1 MSFLFNPGAV
11 TNSDYYAKGLSYPLT
26 SYRLYDYDYALSR
39 DPEVYERLRR
49 DAVVAFA
56 LRYRKLLAAGRDW
69 HLEPANATDKDRQLV
84 KILNHLLAEM
94 DYFDMARFNLAEA
107 VIAGSR
113 WAKIQ
118 GERRDIA
125 IEGVSPG
132 KWWVCT
138 RLRDVD
144 KRRFRQFAIDEDN
157 TEKDVQWGA
166 PVPGQDAAPT
176 KQVIRNRRW
185 IWQIYRPLQ
194 RFWEQIDRD
203 EYVRHVYDDREDTFG
218 YGGGLASELYT
229 YWYAKEIALQHG
241 LQYLERWSQGIVIA
255 HVSTLRKDGKPSFP
269 TSAQR
274 MADWLAA
281 FEKMRSRHI
290 LVADSDDRIDVKDAP
305 TGGWQAALEAIRYL
319 DGAMRVA
326 ILGSTL
332 PTSMDTSGGS
342 YALAEVQQDTTE
354 ALARFDMIAL
364 EETLRRDL
372 LGWLVKKN
380 AMQLR
385 SLGLDKCTIPYLRI
399 LESRRDDP
407 AEMADVILKC
417 RQAGMLIKYD
427 EAYSKVMLTPPARGD
442 RVLPPLGMSE
452 SERQGGGG
460 PNMPGGEEGV
470 PTGDADP
477 TSEQGRTLIDAKRNP
492 LRPDNKTGPGKP
504 LREKA
509 VDSESKGFSAPTRKL
524 EAKEIVTGLTEIGE
538 FYA

>member
-1 MSFLFNPGAV
+1 MSFLYNPGSV
-11 TNSDYYAKGLSYPLT
+11 TASDFYARGLSYPLT

-69 HLEPANATDKDRQLV
+69 HLEPSNATDKDRLLV
-84 KILNHLLAEM
+84 KIFNHLLGEM

-118 GERRDIA
+118 SEQREIVID
-125 IEGVSPG
+125 GVAPT
-132 KWWVCT
+132 KWHVCT

-144 KRRFRQFAIDEDN
+144 KRRFRQYAIDLEDT
-157 TEKDVQWGA
+157 TEKVQWGPKHPSA
-166 PVPGQDAAPT
+166 DVKTVDIP
-176 KQVIRNRRW
+176 IRNRKW

-194 RFWEQIDRD
+194 RIWQEIDRD
-203 EYVRHVYDDREDTFG
+203 EYVRHVYDDREDTLG

-229 YWYAKEIALQHG
+229 YWYAKEVALQHG
-241 LQYLERWSQGIVIA
+241 LQYLERWSQGIIIA
-255 HVSTLRKDGKPSFP
+255 KVASLRSDGKASFP

-274 MADWLAA
+274 MQDWLTAL
-281 FEKMRSRHI
+281 EKMRSRHI
-290 LVADSDDRIDVKDAP
+290 LIADAEDDMDVKDAP

-332 PTSMDTSGGS
+332 PTSMDVEGGS

-372 LGWLVKKN
+372 LGWLRKKN
-380 AMQLR
+380 FNALKQV
-385 SLGLDKCTIPYLRI
+385 GLDKCTLPYIRI

-407 AEMADVILKC
+407 GAMADVILKC
-417 RQAGMLIKYD
+417 RQAGMLIKYE
-427 EAYSKVMLTPPARGD
+427 EAYSKVMLTPPAKGD
-442 RVLPPLGMSE
+442 RVLPPLGVTE

-460 PNMPGGEEGV
+460 PNTPGGGGQA
-470 PTGDADP
+470 GDLG
-477 TSEQGRTLIDAKRNP
+477 EQGRVQQDEDSAEQNARNP
-492 LRPDNKTGPGKP
+492 LRPMNEKGPNKG

-509 VDSESKGFSAPTRKL
+509 IDHATSAFSLAEDR
-524 EAKEIVTGLTEIGE
+524 AYI
-538 FYA
+538 AN